1 MAKKDFWE
9 DVWKSAAKQRRIQAQ
24 EQREKAKQSSS
35 GGKGRGGRSRGYFSS
50 AGRSGGKSLGMGRT
64 SRISARGY
72 THKTSVVVKK
82 IQPNGTKYN
91 NSRVIKNA
99 LNYIAGIS
107 ENAEQKNEDVKLMF
121 FNGNDRP
128 MEIQDNQKAVD
139 TFFQNLRNDIDIP
152 TEENK
157 KTPL

>member
-35 GGKGRGGRSRGYFSS
+35 GGKGRGGKSRGYFS
-50 AGRSGGKSLGMGRT
+50 RSGGRGKSQGVGRT
-64 SRISARGY
+64 SRISSKGY
-72 THKTSVVVKK
+72 THQTNAIVKK
-82 IQPNGTKYN
+82 INPNGTKYN

-107 ENAEQKNEDVKLMF
+107 EIAEQKNEDVKLMF

-139 TFFQNLRNDIDIP
+139 TFFQNLRNDIDIL